1 LDGIYKVEYGVND
14 AFGSSVMCMHAG
26 KPMGGNSAFAHLGT
40 YRQESNGEIVAE
52 LITHATMTIPITSR

>member
-1 LDGIYKVEYGVND
+1 LDGN
-14 AFGSSVMCMHAG
+14 SV
-26 KPMGGNSAFAHLGT
+26 FAHLGT